1 MCRSLH
7 KILMDF
13 EINDRIAD
21 FIDFTR
27 VTKAQFARDI
37 DISPS
42 RLGNILA
49 KRNNP
54 DAELLTKIAKKF
66 RTLNL
71 DWLFTGEGSITK
83 EPPIVIAAPTNQISE
98 DNILLNKIIELAAE
112 NGVLKE
118 ENKSLRKQL
127 GYTSQNLAAEG

>member
-21 FIDFTR
+21 FIDFTG

>member
-1 MCRSLH
+1 
-7 KILMDF
+7 MDF

-21 FIDFTR
+21 FIDFTG

-54 DAELLTKIAKKF
+54 DAELLTKIAKTF

-71 DWLFTGEGSITK
+71 DWLFTGEGNITK
-83 EPPIVIAAPTNQISE
+83 EPPIVIAAPKNQTE
-98 DNILLNKIIELAAE
+98 DNSIFLNKIIELAQE

-118 ENKSLRKQL
+118 EIKALRKQL
-127 GYTSQNLAAEG
+127 GYTGQNMAAEP